1 VNKQKYEEI
10 KKIFRNNKGFSRTK
24 DIIDAGIH
32 TSYLY
37 QLTDDNVIRK
47 IKRGLYYWNDYK
59 IDVQEELVEVAKIIP
74 KGVICLLSALSYY
87 EMTTYNPWEYYIAIH
102 RDDFKPSIPDYP
114 PIKVFYFAEKQYRTG
129 IKEISIQGNIVKIY
143 DLEKTICDC
152 IRYRNK
158 IGIDIVKE
166 ALNEYI
172 KKKEKNINKLI
183 EYAKITGVYSITK
196 KYFEVLL

>member
-1 VNKQKYEEI
+1 
-10 KKIFRNNKGFSRTK
+10 
-24 DIIDAGIH
+24 
-32 TSYLY
+32 LY
-37 QLTDDNVIRK
+37 QLTDENIVRK

-59 IDVQEELVEVAKIIP
+59 IDIQKELVEVAKIVP

-87 EMTTYNPWEYYIAIH
+87 EVITYNPWENYIAIY

-114 PIKVFYFAEKQYRTG
+114 PIKVLYFAEKQYRTG
-129 IKEISIQGNIVKIY
+129 IKEISIQGNIIKIY

-183 EYAKITGVYSITK
+183 EYAKITGVYSIVK
-196 KYFEVLL
+196 KYLEVLL

>member
-1 VNKQKYEEI
+1 V
-10 KKIFRNNKGFSRTK
+10 
-24 DIIDAGIH
+24 
-32 TSYLY
+32 L
-37 QLTDDNVIRK
+37 
-47 IKRGLYYWNDYK
+47 
-59 IDVQEELVEVAKIIP
+59 
-74 KGVICLLSALSYY
+74 
-87 EMTTYNPWEYYIAIH
+87 
-102 RDDFKPSIPDYP
+102 
-114 PIKVFYFAEKQYRTG
+114 YFAEKQYRTG
-129 IKEISIQGNIVKIY
+129 IKEINIQGNIVKIY

-183 EYAKITGVYSITK
+183 EYAKITGIYSITK